1 MSCYRLVGD
10 VPVAAPLALS
20 QKRQASLW
28 HGAFRQI
35 TPGALPLPLGV
46 LSSLAGGSGMSRVSA
61 PRLVALA
68 EGMPLRDQQ
77 IVETVARLTLVS
89 GGQLINLFFHD
100 VGNASTGA
108 RRARRVLG
116 RLVEQRALDRLEHR
130 RQGGVGGGSSAWVYA
145 LGPVGQR
152 LLAYWAGEGLPRS
165 RGAYEPGA
173 TWAAHTL
180 AVSELYVRLRQ
191 AERAAQV
198 ELLAFDAEPT
208 CWRRFVRLGG
218 AAGML
223 KPDAYIRLGIGEFE
237 DSFFAEIDLSSDRRG
252 QLTRQHHAYREYFRA
267 GVEQAKGV
275 FPSVLWIVPDARRA
289 ALLSDI
295 HQGLPEQARRLFS
308 VTTSDQALAVLCG
321 EAPEATAG
329 GGAS

>member
-1 MSCYRLVGD
+1 
-10 VPVAAPLALS
+10 
-20 QKRQASLW
+20 
-28 HGAFRQI
+28 
-35 TPGALPLPLGV
+35 
-46 LSSLAGGSGMSRVSA
+46 MSRVSVA
-61 PRLVALA
+61 QLVALA
-68 EGMPLRDQQ
+68 EGMPLRDRA
-77 IVETVARLTLVS
+77 IVQTVARLTLVS
-89 GGQLINLFFHD
+89 GGQLINLFFYD
-100 VGNASTGA
+100 VGNAATRA

-145 LGPVGQR
+145 LGPAGQR

-165 RGAYEPGA
+165 RGALEPGA
-173 TWAAHTL
+173 TWTAHTL
-180 AVSELYVRLRQ
+180 AVSDLYVRLRQ
-191 AERAAQV
+191 AERAARL

-223 KPDAYIRLGIGEFE
+223 KPDAFVQLGNGDWI
-237 DSFFAEIDLSSDRRG
+237 DSFFIEQDQGSERRG
-252 QLTRQHHAYREYFRA
+252 QLTRQHLAYAEHFRS
-267 GVEQAKGV
+267 GEIQAKMGV
-275 FPSVLWIVPDARRA
+275 YPGVLWIVPDARRA

-308 VTTSDQALAVLCG
+308 VATSDQALAMLCG